1 MNLAPKEQS
10 GLALGAWGAVQATA
24 GGLAMALGGV
34 SRDVVNLMT
43 DGVLGYVSVYGF
55 EILMLILTS
64 YVLYPLVRQP
74 QIGSPTAQN
83 CN

>member
-34 SRDVVNLMT
+34 ARDVVNLMT
-43 DGVLGYVSVYGF
+43 DGVMGYMSVYGF
-55 EILMLILTS
+55 EILMLILTAC
-64 YVLYPLVRQP
+64 VLYPLVGQP
-74 QIGSPTAQN
+74 QKGPLTAQN
-83 CN
+83 RN